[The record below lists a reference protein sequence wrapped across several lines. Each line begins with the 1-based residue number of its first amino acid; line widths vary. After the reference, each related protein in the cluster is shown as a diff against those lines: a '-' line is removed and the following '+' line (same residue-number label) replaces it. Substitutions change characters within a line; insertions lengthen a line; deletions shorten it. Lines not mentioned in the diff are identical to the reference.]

1 MLNEDECIDAPSIS
15 HFTHQKYKTQ
25 KVHHLLPI
33 FGQIK
38 MQKLLKKD
46 HNEYLYIAV
55 DHTIKAID
63 TLDHSFIRE
72 WNIGR

>member
-1 MLNEDECIDAPSIS
+1 
-15 HFTHQKYKTQ
+15 
-25 KVHHLLPI
+25 VHHLLPI